1 MIPHSKPT
9 ITESDI
15 KSVLEVMRSGYI
27 AQGKKVQQFEEKL
40 ASFIG
45 VKGGIATSSGTSA
58 LHLALAALGVGK
70 KDEVILPTYVCT
82 APLNAIYHT
91 GAKPILADINEDDF
105 NISARDVEKKLTKK
119 TRAIIVPHMFG
130 LPTEMEKILSLGIPV
145 IEDCAQSIGAT
156 VLRHQAL
163 GIRHSV
169 PGNRHSVPGNR
180 QPATGNR
187 HPASDTRHPVG
198 SLGTL
203 SICSFYA
210 TKLLA
215 TGEGGMVLSNDEE
228 LLSKIRDLRDY
239 DEKDDFKVRFNYK
252 MSDIE
257 AAFGLSQLGKL
268 PSFIKRRKEIAQK
281 YCCAFSGCDFSIP
294 AVYEDR
300 EHIFYRYV
308 VRVHGKAEEFIDDM
322 QNKDVECRRPVYK
335 LLHHYL
341 TCEGFPVADKVYKN
355 AVSIPIYPSLSDKDV
370 DYIIET
376 VRGIS

>member
-9 ITESDI
+9 ITENDI
-15 KSVLEVMRSGYI
+15 ESVSEVMRSGYI
-27 AQGKKVQQFEEKL
+27 AQGEKVREFEKKL

-58 LHLALAALGVGK
+58 LHLALVVLGVGK
-70 KDEVILPTYVCT
+70 EDEVILPTYVCT
-82 APLNAIYHT
+82 APLNAIYYT

-105 NISARDVEKKLTKK
+105 NISARDVKRKITKK
-119 TRAIIVPHMFG
+119 TKAIIVPHMFG
-130 LPTEMEKILSLGIPV
+130 LPTEMDEILRFGVPV

-156 VLRHQAL
+156 IRQPAS
-163 GIRHSV
+163 GIRHPAS
-169 PGNRHSVPGNR
+169 GIRH
-180 QPATGNR
+180 PASGNR
-187 HPASDTRHPVG
+187 HPAG
-198 SLGTL
+198 SLGAL

-228 LLSKIRDLRDY
+228 LLSRIQDLRDY
-239 DEKDDFKVRFNYK
+239 DEKDDFRVRFNYK

-268 PSFIKRRKEIAQK
+268 PSFIKRRKGIAQK
-281 YCCAFSGCDFSIP
+281 YSSVFRDYDFLIP
-294 AVYEDR
+294 SVYKNR

-308 VRVHGKAEEFIDDM
+308 VRVHRKAEEFIEDI
-322 QNKDVECRRPVYK
+322 QNKDIECRRPVYK
-335 LLHHYL
+335 PLHHYL
-341 TCEGFPVADKVYKN
+341 SCGDFPVADKVYEN
-355 AVSIPIYPSLSDKDV
+355 AVSIPIYPSLSDEDV

-376 VRGIS
+376 VGELCKFHG

>member
-15 KSVLEVMRSGYI
+15 KSVSEVMRSGYI

-58 LHLALAALGVGK
+58 LHLALIVLGVGK
-70 KDEVILPTYVCT
+70 EDEVILPTYVCT
-82 APLNAIYHT
+82 APLNAIYYT

-130 LPTEMEKILSLGIPV
+130 LPTEMEKILRLGIPV

-169 PGNRHSVPGNR
+169 PGIRHL
-180 QPATGNR
+180 
-187 HPASDTRHPVG
+187 ASGPRHPVG

-239 DEKDDFKVRFNYK
+239 DKKDDFKVRFNYK

-257 AAFGLSQLGKL
+257 AVLGLSQLGKL

-281 YCCAFSGCDFSIP
+281 YSSAFMGCNFSMP
-294 AVYEDR
+294 PVYKDR

-308 VRVHGKAEEFIDDM
+308 VRVHGKAGKFIDDI
-322 QNKDVECRRPVYK
+322 QNKGIECRRPVYK
-335 LLHHYL
+335 PLHHYL
-341 TCEGFPVADKVYKN
+341 TCEGFPVADKVYKD

>member
-9 ITESDI
+9 IAENDI
-15 KSVLEVMRSGYI
+15 KSVSEVMRSGCI
-27 AQGKKVQQFEEKL
+27 AQGEKVRQFEEKL

-45 VKGGIATSSGTSA
+45 VKGSVATSSGTSA
-58 LHLALAALGVGK
+58 LHLALVALGMGEG
-70 KDEVILPTYVCT
+70 DEIILPTYVCT
-82 APLNAIYHT
+82 APLNAIYYT
-91 GAKPILADINEDDF
+91 GAKPILADISEDDF

-119 TRAIIVPHMFG
+119 TRAIIVPHLFG
-130 LPTEMEKILSLGIPV
+130 LPTEMEEILKFGIPV

-156 VLRHQAL
+156 
-163 GIRHSV
+163 IRHPSSV
-169 PGNRHSVPGNR
+169 IW
-180 QPATGNR
+180 
-187 HPASDTRHPVG
+187 HPVG

-203 SICSFYA
+203 STYSFYA

-228 LLSKIRDLRDY
+228 LLSKIKDLRDY
-239 DEKDDFKVRFNYK
+239 DEKDDFRVRFNYK

-281 YCCAFSGCDFSIP
+281 YCCAFSGCDFLIP
-294 AVYEDR
+294 SVYKDR

-308 VRVHGKAEEFIDDM
+308 IRIRGEAEEFIDDM
-322 QNKDVECRRPVYK
+322 QNKGIECRRPVYK
-335 LLHHYL
+335 PLHHYL
-341 TCEGFPVADKVYKN
+341 FRGDFPVADKVYKS
-355 AVSIPIYPSLSDKDV
+355 AVSIPIYPTLSDKDV

-376 VRGIS
+376 VRGP

>member
-9 ITESDI
+9 ITENDI
-15 KSVLEVMRSGYI
+15 KSVSEVMRSGYI
-27 AQGKKVQQFEEKL
+27 VQGEKVRQFEEKL

-58 LHLALAALGVGK
+58 LHLALMVLGVGK
-70 KDEVILPTYVCT
+70 EDEVILPTYVCT
-82 APLNAIYHT
+82 APLNAVYYT

-105 NISARDVEKKLTKK
+105 NISAKDVEKKLTKK
-119 TRAIIVPHMFG
+119 TKAIIVPHMFG
-130 LPTEMEKILSLGIPV
+130 LPADMEEILKLGIPV

-156 VLRHQAL
+156 
-163 GIRHSV
+163 IRHPPSG
-169 PGNRHSVPGNR
+169 P
-180 QPATGNR
+180 
-187 HPASDTRHPVG
+187 RHPVG

-239 DEKDDFKVRFNYK
+239 DEKDDFRVRFNYK

-268 PSFIKRRKEIAQK
+268 FSFIKRRKEIAQK
-281 YCCAFSGCDFSIP
+281 YCCVFSGCDFSIP
-294 AVYEDR
+294 SVYEDR

-308 VRVHGKAEEFIDDM
+308 VRVHGKAEEFIEDI
-322 QNKDVECRRPVYK
+322 QNKGIECRRPVYK
-335 LLHHYL
+335 PLHHYL
-341 TCEGFPVADKVYKN
+341 SCGGFPVADKVYKS
-355 AVSIPIYPSLSDKDV
+355 AVSIPIYPFLSDEDV

-376 VRGIS
+376 VTLKR